1 MIDRLRDFLRTRG
14 RDVGGVAL
22 FTAATFIGVS
32 ALVALRS
39 PAPADAEVR
48 ATTALVLALI
58 GLVGAVP
65 LVIGTMIAIA
75 WGGSLFLGRRTV
87 EWRRALGGGAL
98 LILGLSFVLAPWAPG
113 AGGWLGGLLGGVEA
127 HMALRLI
134 SLLGGLG
141 LSGAGVYIAFA
152 AFPPSPDRNRLDPDD
167 LEAIENAE
175 AGVSPPRPIVGRRR
189 RGASSKKKVD
199 AAGSTP
205 AEHGARAGSSVDTS
219 VRPVSGS
226 HGTETATTTG
236 QVGLEGAVAAAAQA
250 ELWESGRA
258 GAHLEASGATG
269 MARPLGASAANGG
282 QADTDALTVEAP
294 DPSPVVRAFAPAEP
308 EVEEELDEL
317 EGGDGEEYASAES
330 EDEGEELA
338 AEYEE
343 ADELEDEGDEEYAS
357 DEEEDEDDEELAAE
371 YEEADE
377 LEDEGD
383 EEYASDEEEDED
395 DEELAAEYEEADEL
409 EDEDDEEY
417 ASDEE
422 EDEDDEELAA
432 EHEEADELEDEDDE
446 EYASDEEEDEDDEEL
461 AAEYEEAVEPAA
473 ADPAPAPE
481 KPAKA
486 PVAGIDEGPGLFD
499 GLEDEPSPAEAS
511 EPEVSV
517 APAAPRATPTPPVAV
532 APSGAEGD
540 RERQLFECGLMF
552 IDEGRVAVSMLQKRF
567 GMDFA
572 EATGILDDLQE
583 RGLIGPYLGGKR
595 RDILLSKE
603 DWLAQAQVG

>member
-371 YEEADE
+371 YEEA
-377 LEDEGD
+377 L
-383 EEYASDEEEDED
+383 
-395 DEELAAEYEEADEL
+395 
-409 EDEDDEEY
+409 
-417 ASDEE
+417 
-422 EDEDDEELAA
+422 
-432 EHEEADELEDEDDE
+432 
-446 EYASDEEEDEDDEEL
+446 
-461 AAEYEEAVEPAA
+461 EPAA